1 MKLIQG
7 VIRLNVRGMTSLHLG
22 RSSTTLEAKSV
33 CLSDCLTIRL
43 FDCLTV
49 CQHLTV
55 RLFNCLSDH
64 LTM

>member
-49 CQHLTV
+49 CQ
-55 RLFNCLSDH
+55 SI
-64 LTM
+64 